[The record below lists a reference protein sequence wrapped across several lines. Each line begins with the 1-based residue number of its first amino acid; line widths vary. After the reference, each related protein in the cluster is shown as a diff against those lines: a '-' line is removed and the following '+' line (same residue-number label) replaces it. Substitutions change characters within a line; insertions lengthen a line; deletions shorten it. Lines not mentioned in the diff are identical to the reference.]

1 MAPDKRF
8 CRKRAAGLTVLAQ
21 CHGEGS
27 MNRASRILRA
37 LLPLALG
44 IAVLLAWE
52 AAVAAYD
59 IPRFVLPAP
68 SAIFLALT
76 SDFPSLMASLW
87 TTLRITL
94 LAFVLAVASGVVL
107 AVLFSQSRTV
117 EMAPYPYPLVFHVTP
132 AFPIPPL
139 IIISLGFA

>member
-1 MAPDKRF
+1 MSRRAAGAQLGMASDKRI
-8 CRKRAAGLTVLAQ
+8 CRKRAAGLAVLAQ
-21 CHGEGS
+21 CHGESG
-27 MNRASRILRA
+27 MNSASRILRA

-68 SAIFLALT
+68 SAIWLALV
-76 SDFPSLMASLW
+76 SDFPSLMGSLW

-94 LAFVLAVASGVVL
+94 LAFVLAGATGVVL
-107 AVLFSQSRTV
+107 AGLFSQSRTV
-117 EMAPYPYPLVFHVTP
+117 
-132 AFPIPPL
+132 
-139 IIISLGFA
+139 